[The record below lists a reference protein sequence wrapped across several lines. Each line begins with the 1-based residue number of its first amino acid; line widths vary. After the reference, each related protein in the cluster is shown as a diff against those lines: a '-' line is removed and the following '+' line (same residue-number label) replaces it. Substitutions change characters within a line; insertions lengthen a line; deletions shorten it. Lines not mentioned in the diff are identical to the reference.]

1 MATINLAKVSYGV
14 VAVLSD
20 GRQVKLDEVAENIAW
35 EENEKELAV
44 RLNLTLRDI
53 PYGSGRLS
61 GTLAL
66 CTVIYVYADWG
77 SGQQEVFRGS
87 IWEWEH
93 SQIESDGIILTC
105 YDLLYYL
112 QKSSDNKYYASGST
126 TRSIIK
132 DIMDSWG
139 IPMGKYTAPNLPHQK
154 LLYKSKTIS
163 AMLTETLDDA
173 RKLGG
178 GKSIIRADK
187 GKADVLKVGS
197 NSDVYGFTADT
208 NITQSKDKYSMT
220 SLVTRV
226 VVVGKEDSDGR
237 PKVEATIDGK
247 TQYGILQSIQSMGSS
262 TLEEAKKKAQ
272 ETIDEKGD
280 PKRTITLQSPDF
292 PAIRK
297 GDVIHATLDR
307 LKGYFIV
314 KGVSHNATTMSMQME
329 VEPV

>member
-1 MATINLAKVSYGV
+1 MATIDLAKVSYSV

-20 GRQVKLDEVAENIAW
+20 GRQIKLDEVAENIAW

-66 CTVIYVYADWG
+66 CTVVYLYADWG
-77 SGQQEVFRGS
+77 TGQQEVFRGT

-93 SQIESDGIILTC
+93 SQIENDGIILTC

-112 QKSSDNKYYASGST
+112 QKSSDSKYYPSGKT
-126 TRSIIK
+126 TKSIIK
-132 DIMDSWG
+132 DIMDSWSV
-139 IPMGKYTAPNLPHQK
+139 PMGQYTAPNLSHQK
-154 LLYKSKTIS
+154 ILYKSKTIS

-173 RKLGG
+173 KKLGG
-178 GKSIIRADK
+178 GKSVIRATK

-197 NSDVYGFTADT
+197 NTEVYGFTADT

-226 VVVGKEDSDGR
+226 IVVGKEDSDGR
-237 PKVEATIDGK
+237 PKVEATINGK

-272 ETIDEKGD
+272 ETIDEKGE
-280 PKRTITLQSPDF
+280 PQRTITFQSPDF
-292 PAIRK
+292 PAVRK

-314 KGVSHNATTMSMQME
+314 KGVSHNATSMSMQME